1 MIKMIVS
8 DMDGTLLGRNGITDK
23 TIQSVL
29 NATKAGLEFVVAT
42 GRDLSSVKPI
52 FEPHHIPFSAIL
64 GNGAQY
70 CDVNGEIIMSSY
82 LKNQYVKPILKIFE
96 DLDIHYMIFT
106 DNGFYSTKPQVE
118 VAEAFIQRS
127 MHQFKKTREELLT
140 SWANSPIHCMQLI
153 QIDSL
158 TSFLEQN
165 HHIIKIEAF
174 DIDLD
179 KIAKAKQ
186 ELAHIKG
193 IAFLSSYPDNVEVTD
208 ANAQKGLI
216 LKKVI
221 ELKGI
226 KKEEV
231 AVFGDGLNDSTLFEL
246 FTESFAVDN
255 AVPEI
260 KAMAKYHI
268 PSHKD
273 DGVALTIDQI
283 IAKQQR

>member
-1 MIKMIVS
+1 M
-8 DMDGTLLGRNGITDK
+8 L
-23 TIQSVL
+23 
-29 NATKAGLEFVVAT
+29 
-42 GRDLSSVKPI
+42 
-52 FEPHHIPFSAIL
+52 
-64 GNGAQY
+64 
-70 CDVNGEIIMSSY
+70 
-82 LKNQYVKPILKIFE
+82 
-96 DLDIHYMIFT
+96 
-106 DNGFYSTKPQVE
+106 
-118 VAEAFIQRS
+118 
-127 MHQFKKTREELLT
+127 
-140 SWANSPIHCMQLI
+140 
-153 QIDSL
+153 
-158 TSFLEQN
+158 
-165 HHIIKIEAF
+165 
-174 DIDLD
+174 
-179 KIAKAKQ
+179 